1 VLRRRRRAVHAILK
15 EKGATFYSSEWQKEM
30 ATRSLARPDAL
41 EIRSRGGRIGGI
53 NRNLGIAIKS
63 NDRYLFFYKGQPVLC
78 IINCETGG
86 QVMEQLQLYKQTN
99 MKRVTPL
106 LKGSRATAYGWRCEK
121 IEIQNETKRQSAAK
135 LQMGYS
141 YKHLE

>member
-1 VLRRRRRAVHAILK
+1 
-15 EKGATFYSSEWQKEM
+15 M